1 MGKIQIKVIQ
11 LDKLGKIRHTALIQI
26 YISSQSWHVR
36 HIRHFHIQSGGQPRK
51 TGQVHIKSTEI
62 YLKGLLQGIRVN
74 GKKGFHVKLTVLIV
88 FFSKFLS
95 GKNIYLF
102 IRQLLLHNFTGSSL
116 LDHMFG
122 KLRGITDSCSEH
134 GSSGTFHRLDNSHNC
149 QIFSVFHQFFH
160 IRAVV
165 WFILPDL
172 IFFIIFIIIGTVYQ
186 LKFLPQDFIIGVWT
200 LVFWRFHCL
209 FCHKFL
215 NHIIQFLTVPKPK
228 SVLEKIT
235 DIALWSKHQYTFF
248 IIFRP
253 SSRFHVIL
261 ILIKISIFRHFM
273 KNISAHGRRHNAVG
287 GTRAQTH
294 SRKRFVR
301 IYLSDIFFIFQK
313 NLGRNRI
320 RILHRICILGN
331 AAFITVQ
338 VNLQRL
344 QIIGI
349 HFGEHI
355 SHHLGNSYFPI
366 LFPTLRCG
374 CSHHHRGKI
383 HSCALYLQRIFWK
396 CFFFHICNVFVYTIW
411 YGKDQRNSDNTD
423 GACKRSK

>member
-1 MGKIQIKVIQ
+1 
-11 LDKLGKIRHTALIQI
+11 
-26 YISSQSWHVR
+26 
-36 HIRHFHIQSGGQPRK
+36 
-51 TGQVHIKSTEI
+51 
-62 YLKGLLQGIRVN
+62 
-74 GKKGFHVKLTVLIV
+74 
-88 FFSKFLS
+88 
-95 GKNIYLF
+95 
-102 IRQLLLHNFTGSSL
+102 
-116 LDHMFG
+116 
-122 KLRGITDSCSEH
+122 
-134 GSSGTFHRLDNSHNC
+134 
-149 QIFSVFHQFFH
+149 
-160 IRAVV
+160 
-165 WFILPDL
+165 
-172 IFFIIFIIIGTVYQ
+172 
-186 LKFLPQDFIIGVWT
+186 
-200 LVFWRFHCL
+200 
-209 FCHKFL
+209 
-215 NHIIQFLTVPKPK
+215 
-228 SVLEKIT
+228 
-235 DIALWSKHQYTFF
+235 
-248 IIFRP
+248 
-253 SSRFHVIL
+253 
-261 ILIKISIFRHFM
+261 M

-301 IYLSDIFFIFQK
+301 IYLSDIFSIFQK

-349 HFGEHI
+349 HFGEHV

-374 CSHHHRGKI
+374 CSHHGGKI
-383 HSCALYLQRIFWK
+383 HTCTLYLQRIFWK